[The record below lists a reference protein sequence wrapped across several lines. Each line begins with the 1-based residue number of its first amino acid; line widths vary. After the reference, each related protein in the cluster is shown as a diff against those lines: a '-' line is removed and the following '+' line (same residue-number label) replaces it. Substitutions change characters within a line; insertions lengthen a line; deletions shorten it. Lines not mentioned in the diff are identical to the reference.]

1 VIETARLLLRRWE
14 ARDRDPFAALNAD
27 PEVMGNPGTLP
38 RGESEG
44 MIESFE
50 TRWSADGYA
59 FAAAE
64 RKADGA
70 FIGMVGIQ
78 TLDLDLPFCPC
89 VEIGWRL
96 PRAHWGQGYATE
108 AARAWLDYGFNVLT
122 LREIVAFTDRDNH
135 RSLAVMRGL
144 GMVRDPRRDFDF
156 PEFPEG
162 DPRRPSLMHCL
173 SRAQWRRTTSSRL

>member
-1 VIETARLLLRRWE
+1 MIETARLLLRRWE

-38 RGESEG
+38 RDESEG

-50 TRWSADGYA
+50 ARWGVDGYA

-78 TLDLDLPFCPC
+78 TLDLNLSFCPC

-96 PRAHWGQGYATE
+96 PRALWGQGYATE
-108 AARAWLDYGFNVLT
+108 AASAWLDYGFDVLG
-122 LREIVAFTDRDNH
+122 LAEIVAFTDRDNY
-135 RSLAVMRGL
+135 RSLAVMRRL
-144 GMVRDPRRDFDF
+144 GMVRDPSRDFDF

-162 DPRRPSLMHCL
+162 DLRRAALVHCVT
-173 SRAQWRRTTSSRL
+173 RAMWHLDKHAK